1 MPIPA
6 QSAAALDR
14 KRRLLLA
21 SAAFLP
27 LASLNTDSLAS
38 ATRSREVANASIN
51 RIYSVDQALRVPAI
65 AALFDESKQPILQ
78 LDYADFEAITRPLQ
92 THAQSQM
99 WELSL
104 DLPIGV
110 SDSSAHVHGLQS
122 TLVSMIATEHEIL
135 NMLAVI
141 SCHTQA
147 SVVQLLRQHQTLLR
161 AFVKPTDMH
170 GLAAVTDESASTPRM
185 TVLVVTMPK
194 A

>member
-1 MPIPA
+1 MPIPSKE
-6 QSAAALDR
+6 SAAANR
-14 KRRLLLA
+14 RRRLVLA

-38 ATRSREVANASIN
+38 ATHFREVANESIN

-65 AALFDESKQPILQ
+65 AALFDERKQPILQ

-92 THAQSQM
+92 SHARSQM
-99 WELSL
+99 WELTF
-104 DLPIGV
+104 DLP
-110 SDSSAHVHGLQS
+110 DSVGNSTAHVESLQS
-122 TLVSMIATEHEIL
+122 TLASVVTTKHEIL
-135 NMLAVI
+135 NALAVI
-141 SCHTQA
+141 SCNTQA
-147 SVVQLLRQHQTLLR
+147 SVVQLLRQHQTLLT

-170 GLAAVTDESASTPRM
+170 SLAVVTDESASTPRM

>member
-1 MPIPA
+1 MPIPSQRA
-6 QSAAALDR
+6 LELDR
-14 KRRLLLA
+14 RRRLLLA

-27 LASLNTDSLAS
+27 FASLNTDSLAS
-38 ATRSREVANASIN
+38 ATHSREVANASIN
-51 RIYSVDQALRVPAI
+51 RMYSVDQALRVPAI
-65 AALFDESKQPILQ
+65 AALFDERKQPILQ

-92 THAQSQM
+92 THARSQM
-99 WELSL
+99 WELTF
-104 DLPIGV
+104 DLSASV
-110 SDSSAHVHGLQS
+110 SDSSAHVCGLQN
-122 TLVSMIATEHEIL
+122 TLASVIATKHGIL
-135 NMLAVI
+135 NTLAVI

-170 GLAAVTDESASTPRM
+170 GLAVVTDESASTPRI

>member
-27 LASLNTDSLAS
+27 LASLNTNSLAS
-38 ATRSREVANASIN
+38 ATRSREIANASIN

-65 AALFDESKQPILQ
+65 AALFDERKQPTLQ
-78 LDYADFEAITRPLQ
+78 LDYADFETITRPLQ
-92 THAQSQM
+92 THARNQM
-99 WELSL
+99 WELTFDISAGL
-104 DLPIGV
+104 GN
-110 SDSSAHVHGLQS
+110 SSAHVHGLQS
-122 TLVSMIATEHEIL
+122 MLASVISTKHEIL
-135 NMLAVI
+135 NALAVI
-141 SCHTQA
+141 SCNTQA
-147 SVVQLLRQHQTLLR
+147 SVVQLLRQHQTLLT

-170 GLAAVTDESASTPRM
+170 SLAAVTDECASTPRV

-194 A
+194 T